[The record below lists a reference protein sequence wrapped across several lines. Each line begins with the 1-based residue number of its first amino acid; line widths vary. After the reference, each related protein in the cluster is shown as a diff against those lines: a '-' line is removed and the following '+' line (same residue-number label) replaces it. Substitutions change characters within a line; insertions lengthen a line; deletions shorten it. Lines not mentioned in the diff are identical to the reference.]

1 MAFGNSYNDSSF
13 TKGQQAAKAAP
24 APEGAY
30 QQTQQAPQGA
40 VQQSA
45 TPGQAPAAQEAPGFD
60 LVDGIASVL
69 FAPGRAIVGQFHPPT
84 MKDLPLIIGLS
95 AAFYWAAWWAYEKWV
110 APQFDGESDEKP
122 TRVRIK
128 RLKPRRVVVE
138 DEDDAE

>member
-24 APEGAY
+24 PPAPEGA
-30 QQTQQAPQGA
+30 QAQGA

-45 TPGQAPAAQEAPGFD
+45 TPGQTPQAPQEAPGFD

-95 AAFYWAAWWAYEKWV
+95 AAFYWAAWWAYEKWFAETEYTPKV
-110 APQFDGESDEKP
+110 
-122 TRVRIK
+122 RVK
-128 RLKPRRVVVE
+128 RAKAVRVVE
-138 DEDDAE
+138 DEDEE